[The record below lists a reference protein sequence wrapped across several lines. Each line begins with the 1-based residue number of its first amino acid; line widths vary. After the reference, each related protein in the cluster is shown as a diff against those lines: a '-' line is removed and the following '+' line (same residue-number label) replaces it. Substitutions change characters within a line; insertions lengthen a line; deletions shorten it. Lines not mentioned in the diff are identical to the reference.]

1 MEDKIFLDTNIILDF
16 LDKNRKNNSLA
27 METMQFLILNDYKIF
42 ISDDMLSTI
51 YYINKDKKK
60 TLMFFRDILDIF
72 NIVYFDKEII
82 SESLD
87 IAIKNSC
94 DLEDTLQCVC
104 AKQNKCKF
112 ILTNDKK
119 FVECGVEIINYDYF
133 KQFLST

>member
-1 MEDKIFLDTNIILDF
+1 MNHKIFLDTNIILDF
-16 LDKNRKNNSLA
+16 LDKNRKNNSVA
-27 METMQFLILNDYKIF
+27 IKTIEFLILNDYEIF

-51 YYINKDKKK
+51 YYINKDKQK
-60 TLMFFRDILDIF
+60 TLMFFKDILDIF
-72 NIVYFDKEII
+72 NIAYFDKNII

-87 IAIKNSC
+87 IAIKNNC

-119 FVECGVEIINYDYF
+119 FIDCGVELISYDYF
-133 KQFLST
+133 KQFLL